1 LILRLILCRYFLL
14 SCAFAAKPQCF
25 IKECSGDLAMRLD
38 DIEPSGNIHDQG
50 RGFGGFSGGGGG
62 GLGGLLFAILPM
74 LLGRKMGCGT
84 IALLAIGAF
93 VLFGSGM
100 FSLSGPVS
108 APGEM
113 SQSNPS
119 GNQACDT
126 ESELFACRVF
136 TSTENTWK
144 QIFQQ
149 AGAQYQPANLQ
160 FYQGGGQS
168 GCGAAQSAM
177 GPFYCPAD
185 NGVYL
190 DTSFFKQLEQMSG
203 GGDFAYAYV
212 IAHEVGHHIQTVTG
226 ISDKV
231 RRAQSRV
238 SQAEGNQLQV
248 RMELQADCYA
258 GVWAAKNAERIE
270 PGDIEEGMRAANA
283 IGDDR
288 LMKQAG
294 RTPVESMFTHGS
306 SEQRM
311 AALQQG
317 LKTGDP
323 NSCNF
328 FKGIF

>member
-1 LILRLILCRYFLL
+1 
-14 SCAFAAKPQCF
+14 
-25 IKECSGDLAMRLD
+25 MRLD
-38 DIEPSGNIHDQG
+38 DIDPSGNINDQG
-50 RGFGGFSGGGGG
+50 EGGGGFSMGGGGG
-62 GLGGLLFAILPM
+62 MGSLLIGFLPL

-84 IALLAIGAF
+84 LLLLAVGAYF
-93 VLFGSGM
+93 IFGSGM
-100 FSLSGPVS
+100 LNLGGSGV
-108 APGEM
+108 APGG
-113 SQSNPS
+113 QVQQGGA

-136 TSTENTWK
+136 TSTESTWK
-144 QIFQQ
+144 AIFQQ

-185 NGVYL
+185 QGVYL
-190 DTSFFKQLEQMSG
+190 DTSFFQQLQQMSG

-212 IAHEVGHHIQTVTG
+212 IAHEVGHHIQNITG
-226 ISDKV
+226 VADKV
-231 RRAQSRV
+231 RNAQGRA

-270 PGDIEEGMRAANA
+270 AGDIEEGMRAANA
-283 IGDDR
+283 IGDDK

-294 RTPVESMFTHGS
+294 RSPVESMFTHGS

-311 AALQQG
+311 AALQAG
-317 LKTGDP
+317 LKTGNP
-323 NSCNF
+323 NSCDF
-328 FKGIF
+328 FKGVL